1 MSEQGHRGSIILK
14 ILIFVLAIG
23 LIAVIYYPNRIWKA
37 ESSLETRSHNN
48 MIALYEAQNYYYNK
62 NKQYVG
68 ADSLEKLLTFLQNDS
83 ALQQRQKIGQLT
95 VALHKSLQNVLEIP
109 LLKAIL
115 PISQSI
121 NEISDELN
129 FNSRYFAK
137 YDHIMSASDAV
148 LSSLPKFSNSADF
161 PNFCVVK
168 TYVDSLNH
176 LKERI
181 NDYKLQNSAL
191 QAQKYLDS
199 LIVYAENIE
208 LGAVNSFWQTEHAKI
223 TGLLNDIKK
232 TDIVLVSTVVDRTKK
247 FTDRIKAA
255 MSDLEKI
262 NYQQNIEA
270 LHSQKEYLDQVHQDL
285 ISGDN
290 FLVSQNYGQLKLNEV
305 DSTLIK
311 LNADMFYS
319 PDTFGGQQRYF
330 VSFQEGKPSIKIESP
345 NLTGQFHAQLME
357 ATEPIRDL
365 SIYPVTGLIRASLD
379 STISVMNENKDTYKL
394 SRYSTEI
401 LLNMKEVIAE
411 MEQDLDNVR
420 VYRYIKHLETF
431 VDTVQSERKIS
442 VLKPMIEDILN
453 PMDTLAT
460 HVENLDLSDL
470 VKKMNYYGKK
480 IQGLDSLIQASRD
493 VPANVKRQ
501 IQPFHPTFEKVYG
514 AIEQVRTSL
523 NPGDGEK
530 IRQAAR
536 NIETALVEVLE
547 GYHERMYVFFSKKH
561 KNYGYVE
568 NGSKSWEE

>member
-1 MSEQGHRGSIILK
+1 MAEQGYKGSIILK

-23 LIAVIYYPNRIWKA
+23 LVAVIYYPNRIWKA
-37 ESSLETRSHNN
+37 EDSLETRSQKN
-48 MIALYEAQNYYYNK
+48 MVALYEAQNYHFNK
-62 NKQYVG
+62 NKLYVD
-68 ADSLEKLLTFLQNDS
+68 ADSLEELLTFIQNDS
-83 ALQQRQKIGQLT
+83 TLQQRQKIGELT
-95 VALHKSLQNVLEIP
+95 VSLHRSLDNVLEIP

-115 PISQSI
+115 PISESI

-129 FNSRYFAK
+129 FNSRYFTK
-137 YDHIMSASDAV
+137 YEHISNASDDV
-148 LSSLPKFSNSADF
+148 LSGLPKFSNSGDF

-191 QAQKYLDS
+191 LAQKYLDS

-208 LGAVNSFWQTEHAKI
+208 LDAVNNFWLSEYGKI
-223 TGLLNDIKK
+223 TSLLNDIKK

-262 NYQQNIEA
+262 NYQQNIQA
-270 LHSQKEYLDQVHQDL
+270 LHSQKEYLNQVYQDF

-290 FLVSQNYGQLKLNEV
+290 FLVSQNFGQLKLNEV
-305 DSTLIK
+305 DSILIK
-311 LNADMFYS
+311 LNSDMFYS
-319 PDTFGGQQRYF
+319 PDTFNGRQRYF
-330 VSFQEGKPSIKIESP
+330 VNFQQGKPSIKIESP
-345 NLTGQFHAQLME
+345 NLTGLFHSQLMQ
-357 ATEPIRDL
+357 ATDPIRDL
-365 SIYPVTGLIRASLD
+365 SVYPLTGAVRASLD
-379 STISVMNENKDTYKL
+379 STITVMNEAKDKYRL

-411 MEQDLDNVR
+411 MQQDLRSIR
-420 VYRYIKHLETF
+420 VYQYIKHLQTF
-431 VDTVQSERKIS
+431 VDTVQSERRIS

-460 HVENLDLSDL
+460 HLENLDLSDFNQ
-470 VKKMNYYGKK
+470 KMNYYGKK
-480 IQGLDSLIQASRD
+480 IQSLDSLIQASRD
-493 VPANVKRQ
+493 VPASVKRD
-501 IQPFHPTFEKVYG
+501 IKPFHPTFENVYG
-514 AIEQVRTSL
+514 AIEQVRVNL

-530 IRQAAR
+530 IRESAR
-536 NIETALVEVLE
+536 AIETALLNVLN
-547 GYHERMYVFFSKKH
+547 GYNERIYVFFYKKH

>member
-1 MSEQGHRGSIILK
+1 MSEQGHKGSIILK

-23 LIAVIYYPNRIWKA
+23 LIAVIYYPNRIWKT
-37 ESSLETRSHNN
+37 EDSLETRSHNN

-83 ALQQRQKIGQLT
+83 TLEERQKIGRLT
-95 VALHKSLQNVLEIP
+95 GALHRSLQNVLEIP

-121 NEISDELN
+121 NEINDELN

-137 YDHIMSASDAV
+137 YDHIMSASDEV
-148 LSSLPKFSNSADF
+148 LGSLPKFSNSADF

-168 TYVDSLNH
+168 TYVDSLSH

-191 QAQKYLDS
+191 LAQKYLDS
-199 LIVYAENIE
+199 LIVYTENIE
-208 LGAVNSFWQTEHAKI
+208 LSAVNSFWQSEHAKI
-223 TGLLNDIKK
+223 TDLLKEIKK

-290 FLVSQNYGQLKLNEV
+290 FLISQNYGQLKLNEV

-311 LNADMFYS
+311 LNPDMFYS
-319 PDTFGGQQRYF
+319 PDTFGGRQRYF
-330 VSFQEGKPSIKIESP
+330 VNFQPGKPSIKIESP

-357 ATEPIRDL
+357 ATAPIRDL
-365 SIYPVTGLIRASLD
+365 SIYPVTGLIKASLD
-379 STISVMNENKDTYKL
+379 TTISVMNQNKDKYKL
-394 SRYSTEI
+394 SKYSTEV

-411 MEQDLDNVR
+411 MQQDLDNIR

-431 VDTVQSERKIS
+431 VDTVQSERRIS

-480 IQGLDSLIQASRD
+480 IQGLDSLIQASPD
-493 VPANVKRQ
+493 VPASVKRQ
-501 IQPFHPTFEKVYG
+501 IQPFHPTFENVYS
-514 AIEQVRTSL
+514 AIEQVRVNL

-536 NIETALVEVLE
+536 AIETALVDVLE
-547 GYHERMYVFFSKKH
+547 GYDERVYVFFSKKH